1 MRIDAIILARG
12 GSKGIPK
19 KNIINFCGKPLVFWT
34 IKQCLASKKISN
46 VWVSSDSDEI
56 LEISK
61 NYGAQVIKRPHKI
74 SGDTDS
80 SESAWIH
87 AINFIE
93 SESVNRKIKIDYVV
107 APQVTSPIRE
117 AVDFDDSIEQIIN
130 DNSDSLL
137 SVTSIEDFFIWKK
150 LDGKNPESVNYN
162 YKDRKPRQQI
172 DKRYVENGSFY
183 IFKPFVLKENN
194 NRLGGAISFFIMDK
208 HKMFQIDDVEDIKLS
223 SLIMKGFELDYL

>member
-1 MRIDAIILARG
+1 M
-12 GSKGIPK
+12 
-19 KNIINFCGKPLVFWT
+19 
-34 IKQCLASKKISN
+34 
-46 VWVSSDSDEI
+46 
-56 LEISK
+56 
-61 NYGAQVIKRPHKI
+61 
-74 SGDTDS
+74 
-80 SESAWIH
+80 
-87 AINFIE
+87 
-93 SESVNRKIKIDYVV
+93 
-107 APQVTSPIRE
+107 
-117 AVDFDDSIEQIIN
+117 
-130 DNSDSLL
+130 